1 MVFAPAVVA
10 KLREK
15 AARYSELT
23 ERLSEPEIA
32 VDHRRSA
39 ELLREQGQLTRLA
52 QLAKDLDQLLART
65 EEARA
70 LSADEAAE
78 KELREL
84 AREELAE
91 LERQAL
97 DLDGAIKDALVSDDT
112 LERDKV
118 IVEIRAGT
126 GGDEASLFAADLYRM
141 YQHLSAERG
150 WRVEVLS
157 TKRSEIGGLK
167 EVVLAVRGEGAYRWL
182 RFEAGGHRVQRV
194 PATESQGRIHTSAAT
209 VAVLPEVEDAEVD
222 IRPDDLRIDTM
233 RAGGAGGQHVNKTE
247 SAVRIVHLPTGLMV
261 VCMDEK
267 SQHKNRAQAM
277 RILRAR
283 LYELEQT
290 RLQQERAAERKS
302 QVGSGDRSERIR
314 TYNFPQNRVTDH
326 RAGVTLH
333 QLDRVMEGAKSP
345 SRPRPKAVPNASRP
359 VPNTSRGRPENGR
372 RGSG

>member
-15 AARYSELT
+15 AARFAELT

-32 VDHRRSA
+32 ADHRRA
-39 ELLREQGQLTRLA
+39 VELLREQGQLTRLSA
-52 QLAKDLDQLLART
+52 LARELDQLLART
-65 EEARA
+65 QEAEG
-70 LSADEAAE
+70 LIADETAE

-84 AREELAE
+84 AREELVA
-91 LERQAL
+91 LERRGAV
-97 DLDGAIKDALVSDDT
+97 LDGEIKEALISDSS
-112 LERDKV
+112 LQRDKV
-118 IVEIRAGT
+118 IMEIRAGT

-141 YQHLSAERG
+141 YQHFSTERG
-150 WRVEVLS
+150 WRTEVLS
-157 TKRSEIGGLK
+157 TKASEIGGLK
-167 EVVLAVRGEGAYRWL
+167 EVVLAVKGQGAYRWL

-209 VAVLPEVEDAEVD
+209 VAVLPEAEEVEVD
-222 IRPDDLRIDTM
+222 IKPDDLRIDTM

-247 SAVRIVHLPTGLMV
+247 SAVRILHLPTNIMV

-283 LYELEQT
+283 LFELEQT

-314 TYNFPQNRVTDH
+314 TYNYPQNRCSDH
-326 RAGVTLH
+326 RLGQNFSLEQVMAGKLAPVL
-333 QLDRVMEGAKSP
+333 QALDEQDREERIK
-345 SRPRPKAVPNASRP
+345 NL
-359 VPNTSRGRPENGR
+359 
-372 RGSG
+372 